1 MPAMALSGHFWHYI
15 DMDIRELTAMQ
26 PLHEGAQAL
35 VYRARRVSDGLAVI
49 AKVLRGPYPTPD
61 AVRRFRREA
70 EITRRVQGPGII
82 GLHEARLDDAR
93 PLLLVEDFG
102 ATSVAEHLRARGRF
116 EPAPAIELTLTALA
130 ALARVHGL
138 LVVHKDVNP
147 ANLVFNRQTNR
158 LALIDFGIASTV
170 SRHHPQLANP
180 AVLRGTLPYVAP
192 EQTGRMNRAVDYR
205 ADYYSLG
212 VTLYELLTGARPFES
227 DDPLE
232 LVHAH
237 VARRPPDPRERAPA
251 VGEDL
256 AAVVTKL
263 LAKTADERYQSPLG
277 LRRDLEHCL
286 ATARGERPARGF
298 ALAAFDRPVQVQ
310 IPGRLYGRQTEVAA
324 LVGALSRVAAGGRE
338 IVLVR
343 GTAGVG
349 KTSLVGEL
357 HRPMVE
363 TGGLFV
369 SGKFDQFRRGVPYA
383 SLSEALGRLCQRLLT
398 GAPLEVERW
407 RARVSEALGEASQ
420 VLVDVVDELGL
431 LLGPQPAAPEVP
443 PADAEQRLHRL
454 FRRFI
459 SALATPAQPLV
470 LFVDDLQ
477 WADLPTIRLFER
489 LATDPETSHLM
500 LIGAWRDGEVGDAH
514 PLTHALDRLRAAD
527 VRITELAL
535 SPLGAADVAALLADS
550 LHTDAA
556 ELRELSAFCLA
567 RTGGNPFFLGQFARM
582 LEQNGALAFDHTAG
596 RWRWDATRMA
606 GLGVTDNVVALME
619 LAIGTLPE
627 RSRHALCVAS
637 ILGASPSLVTLA
649 AVVERPVEELR
660 LDLRPAQEAGL
671 LIHAGDDS
679 SGAGADEDPAAE
691 TYAFVHDRVE
701 QAARGLLPPD
711 QRRALHLR
719 AGRILRDRH
728 PDIAEREEL
737 FHVVEHLAEA
747 ADLLSPDER
756 RGLAHLE
763 VAAGRRARAHAATDV
778 ASRALARALARLG
791 ERPFDVDPDLAR
803 AAHHESATVAYLA
816 QDYDGSD
823 RHVEALLA
831 HAATSLEAVE
841 AFEVRMASQ
850 MARNQSAEAIATALE
865 ALARLGV
872 RLPEH
877 PELPEV
883 MAAVGECGALLA
895 GVELA
900 SIASAPI
907 LENPERQAAMRLL
920 NALSPPAYLVRPLL
934 MPLLATSIVRMT
946 VTEGLGAES
955 AYGFAMYGL
964 ILCDAGYL
972 DVGHAMGSLALTLTE
987 RFPEAR
993 RVRVRTRH
1001 VHFGFVRHW
1010 KEPLHSYLQEYAEV
1024 YEEAI
1029 DIADFEFAHFAAML
1043 AGMLS
1048 FHAGVPLD
1056 RLEPLLARFTA
1067 SCRELSQEAALSLHG
1082 IVHQAVLNLQGRAA
1096 APLALQGEA
1105 WDEAVMLPIF
1115 QALQHP
1121 TGLFVYH
1128 CFVALTLVALG
1139 EFDLARAQSVQARAH
1154 AVAGGTATF
1163 HLPAWHAVD
1172 ALLALRHY
1180 EATGDLAELE
1190 HARASRDKVQGWA
1203 DANPAN
1209 LAQKAALLRAEF
1221 ARVEG
1226 RTDDALASY
1235 RDAIRAAADSG
1246 FLSDEALAHRLLA
1259 AFLETRGLDAA
1270 AHAHLL
1276 EARYALQRWGAVA
1289 AVERLDA
1296 RHADLA
1302 RRAGRLAGRTTSQTH
1317 TFTDAGDLDAHA
1329 VLRASQAISQELVLS
1344 RLVQLLVELAL
1355 ESSGARMAALLLQR
1369 DGAFVLAA
1377 VGRSDPAVTTT
1388 VLDAWLPVDATGD
1401 VPLSVVRLVR
1411 NMGQEVMV
1419 ADALGDARFATD
1431 PCVLKRGVRSVLALP
1446 IVHQGVMNAI
1456 LYLDNDETE
1465 GVFVAERIALARVL
1479 LAQAAISIENAVH
1492 YEELEDRVRART
1504 AELEEA
1510 RAEAV
1515 RAQEATDALLKN
1527 TLPESI
1533 AEELKATGQAPPVF
1547 VPSATVLFTDFCDF
1561 TQRAEKLTPGE
1572 LVRQLEECFTAFDA
1586 IIDRWRVEKLKTIG
1600 DAYMAVGGVPRPSPS
1615 HVVDCIMAALEIG
1628 RYVERA
1634 RGTGDHAGFEAR
1646 IGLHT
1651 GPLVAGVIGQR
1662 RFAYDVWGD
1671 AVNLASRMESAGL
1684 PGRVNISDETWQH
1697 ARAFFVATPR
1707 GPIAVK
1713 GKPDLEMYLIDGL
1726 RPELSEDGDGIHP
1739 NAAFW
1744 AAHAALGGP
1753 ARAPSPIDRDL
1764 L

>member
-1 MPAMALSGHFWHYI
+1 
-15 DMDIRELTAMQ
+15 MDIRQLTAIE

-35 VYRARRVSDGLAVI
+35 VYRARRASDGLAVI
-49 AKVLRGPYPTPD
+49 AKILRGPYPTPD

-70 EITRRVQGPGII
+70 EITQRVQGPGII
-82 GLHEARLDDAR
+82 GLHEARLDEAQ
-93 PLLLVEDFG
+93 PLLLIEDFG
-102 ATSVAEHLRARGRF
+102 AISLADRLRTDGHF
-116 EPAPAIELTLTALA
+116 EPSHALEIALDALA

-147 ANLVFNRQTNR
+147 ANLVYNAHTKR

-170 SRHHPQLANP
+170 SRQHPQLGKSSVP
-180 AVLRGTLPYVAP
+180 RGTLPYVAP

-212 VTLYELLTGARPFES
+212 VTLYQLLTGALPFDS

-237 VARRPPDPRERAPA
+237 VARRPPDPRELAPA

-263 LAKTADERYQSPLG
+263 LAKTADDRYQSPLG
-277 LRRDLEHCL
+277 LRRDLERCL
-286 ATARGERPARGF
+286 ASARGERPKSGF
-298 ALAAFDRPVQVQ
+298 TLAAFDRPVHVQ
-310 IPGRLYGRQTEVAA
+310 IPGRLYGRSAEVKA
-324 LVGALSRVAAGGRE
+324 LVGALSRVAAGSRDV
-338 IVLVR
+338 VLVR
-343 GTAGVG
+343 GSPGVG

-383 SLSEALGRLCQRLLT
+383 SLSEALGQLCQRLLT
-398 GAPLEVERW
+398 GDPREVERW
-407 RARVSEALGEASQ
+407 RTRVSEALGEASQ
-420 VLVDVVDELGL
+420 VLVDLVGELGL
-431 LLGPQPAAPEVP
+431 LLGPQPPAPEVP

-454 FRRFI
+454 FRRLI
-459 SALATPAQPLV
+459 SALATPGQPLV

-489 LATDPETSHLM
+489 LATDPETSHLL
-500 LIGAWRDGEVGDAH
+500 LIGAWREGEVGDAH

-535 SPLGAADVAALLADS
+535 SPLGASDVAALLADS
-550 LHTDAA
+550 LHTDAD
-556 ELRELSAFCLA
+556 ELTELSAFCLA
-567 RTGGNPFFLGQFARM
+567 RTGGNPFFLAQFARM
-582 LEQNGALAFDHTAG
+582 LEQHGALAFDHTAG
-596 RWRWDATRMA
+596 RWRWDATRIA
-606 GLGVTDNVVALME
+606 GLGVTDNVVELME

-627 RSRHALCVAS
+627 RSRRALCVAS
-637 ILGASPSLVTLA
+637 ILGSSPSLETLS
-649 AVVERPVEELR
+649 AVIERPVEEVR

-671 LIHAGDDS
+671 LIHTGDEAGGTS
-679 SGAGADEDPAAE
+679 AGGDGTAE

-701 QAARGLLPPD
+701 QAALGLLPAD
-711 QRRALHLR
+711 ERRALHLR
-719 AGRILRDRH
+719 AGRILRDRY

-737 FHVVEHLAEA
+737 FHVVEHLGEA
-747 ADLLSPDER
+747 ADLMGDAER
-756 RGLAHLE
+756 LGLARLQ
-763 VAAGRRARAHAATDV
+763 VAAGRRARAHAATEV
-778 ASRALARALARLG
+778 ASRVLARALALLG
-791 ERPFDVDPDLAR
+791 DRPFEVDADLAR
-803 AAHHESATVAYLA
+803 ACHREAATVAYLG

-823 RHVEALLA
+823 RHVAALLA
-831 HAATSLEAVE
+831 GATTPLESVE
-841 AFEVRMASQ
+841 ALEVRMASQ

-865 ALARLGV
+865 ALAHLGV
-872 RLPEH
+872 QLPAH
-877 PELPEV
+877 PDLPQV
-883 MAAVGECGALLA
+883 MAAVGACGELMET
-895 GVELA
+895 VELSA
-900 SIASAPI
+900 IATAAI
-907 LENPERQAAMRLL
+907 LESPERQAAMRLL
-920 NALSPPAYLVRPLL
+920 NAMSPAAYLVRPLL
-934 MPLLATSIVRMT
+934 LPLLATTIVRMT

-955 AYGFAMYGL
+955 AYGFAIYGL
-964 ILCDAGYL
+964 ILCDAGAL
-972 DVGHAMGSLALTLTE
+972 DVGYAMGSLALTLTD

-1010 KEPLHSYLQEYAEV
+1010 KEPLHGYLQEYADV
-1024 YEEAI
+1024 YTEAI

-1043 AGMLS
+1043 TGMLG
-1048 FHAGVPLD
+1048 FHAGVPFD
-1056 RLEPLLARFTA
+1056 RLEPLLARYTA

-1082 IVHQAVLNLQGRAA
+1082 ILHQVVLNLQGRAA
-1096 APLALQGEA
+1096 DPLVLQGDA

-1115 QALQHP
+1115 QSLQHP

-1128 CFVALTLVALG
+1128 CFHALALVALG
-1139 EFDLARAQSVQARAH
+1139 ELDLARTESVAARAH
-1154 AVAGGTATF
+1154 VAAGGTATF

-1180 EATGDLAELE
+1180 EATGDLGELE
-1190 HARASRDKVQGWA
+1190 HARAFRDKVQVWA

-1226 RTDDALASY
+1226 RTDDALAAY
-1235 RDAIRAAADSG
+1235 RDAIQAAAASG
-1246 FLSDEALAHRLLA
+1246 FLSDEALTHRLLA
-1259 AFLETRGLDAA
+1259 AFFESQGLDAA
-1270 AHAHLL
+1270 ARAHLL
-1276 EARYALQRWGAVA
+1276 EARYALQRWGAIA
-1289 AVERLDA
+1289 AVEHLDV
-1296 RHADLA
+1296 RHPDLA
-1302 RRAGRLAGRTTSQTH
+1302 RRAARPAGGPITRTH

-1344 RLVQLLVELAL
+1344 RLLQLLIELAL
-1355 ESSGARMAALLLQR
+1355 ESSGARKAALLLQR

-1377 VGRSDPAVTTT
+1377 VGRSDPSVSTA
-1388 VLDAWLPVDATGD
+1388 VLDPWLPVDAAGD
-1401 VPLSVVRLVR
+1401 VPLSVVHLVR

-1419 ADALGDARFATD
+1419 ADARADARFAAD
-1431 PCVLKRGVRSVLALP
+1431 PCVVRRGVRSVLCLP
-1446 IVHQGVMNAI
+1446 IVHQGEMNAI

-1465 GVFVAERIALARVL
+1465 GVFVSERIALARVL

-1515 RAQEATDALLKN
+1515 SAHEATDALLKN

-1561 TQRAEKLTPGE
+1561 TERAEKLTPGE
-1572 LVRQLEECFTAFDA
+1572 LVRQLEESFTAFDA
-1586 IIDRWRVEKLKTIG
+1586 IIERWGVEKLKTIG

-1615 HVVDCIMAALEIG
+1615 HVVDCIMAALEIA
-1628 RYVERA
+1628 RYVESVRHISD
-1634 RGTGDHAGFEAR
+1634 RVGFEAR

-1684 PGRVNISDETWQH
+1684 PGRVNVSEETWQR

-1713 GKPDLEMYLIDGL
+1713 GKQDLEMHFIDGL
-1726 RPELSEDGDGIHP
+1726 RPELSEDGDGVRP

-1744 AAHAALGGP
+1744 AARAAL
-1753 ARAPSPIDRDL
+1753 R
-1764 L
+1764 